1 MTSAAEDFA
10 VVPPFEIRSGAEQ
23 RVPFV
28 FNSPHS
34 GRHYPDRFLAMAPE
48 GMGAAV
54 VCFASLMPRQV
65 PTEAHDRPIPL
76 VITEEGTF
84 GAGSLEK

>member
-1 MTSAAEDFA
+1 MQALRLKRAGDDME
-10 VVPPFEIRSGAEQ
+10 G
-23 RVPFV
+23 
-28 FNSPHS
+28 
-34 GRHYPDRFLAMAPE
+34 FLF
-48 GMGAAV
+48 GAAV

>member
-1 MTSAAEDFA
+1 
-10 VVPPFEIRSGAEQ
+10 
-23 RVPFV
+23 
-28 FNSPHS
+28 
-34 GRHYPDRFLAMAPE
+34 MAPE

-54 VCFASLMPRQV
+54 VCFASLMPQRV